1 MAPLKVSDFD
11 ASLMTTGI
19 FKDFRNVFKDE
30 ELYKLADIPLE
41 FQGMRMLLLKRGYSS
56 QEIKIKSSS
65 PSVVYIGM
73 PAENKSEY
81 NYLDANWHNTQRVFS
96 VLRMPKK
103 QKSNKAQESQK
114 YIIFERVFE

>member
-11 ASLMTTGI
+11 ASLMATAI

-41 FQGMRMLLLKRGYSS
+41 FQGMRMLQLKRGYSS
-56 QEIKIKSSS
+56 KEIKMKSSS

-73 PAENKSEY
+73 PAENKNEHT
-81 NYLDANWHNTQRVFS
+81 YLDGNWHNT
-96 VLRMPKK
+96 
-103 QKSNKAQESQK
+103 
-114 YIIFERVFE
+114 